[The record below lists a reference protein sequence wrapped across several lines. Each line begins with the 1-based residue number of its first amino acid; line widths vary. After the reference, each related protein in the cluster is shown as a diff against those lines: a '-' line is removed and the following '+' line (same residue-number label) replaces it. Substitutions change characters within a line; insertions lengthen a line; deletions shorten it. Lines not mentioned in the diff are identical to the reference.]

1 MLVRM
6 KSPVAMFRPAAA
18 SLAALALLGSMPASA
33 QLDHDGGLWE
43 AVFAQADLGKLDKD
57 LAGFRGWLDLHAR
70 WRDEGERL
78 DTTIF
83 RPGIGYTFAESTTA
97 WLGYAWVETHPA
109 GRGSRTEHRLWQQ
122 LTWTPPSEG
131 YKLNFRSRL
140 EERFVEDADDMGWRF
155 RQFAK
160 YTRPL
165 ESKERYLSAWDE
177 VFFDLNDT
185 DFGQNVGLR
194 QNRAFL
200 GIGFFLDSEHSLAFE
215 VGYLNQWLSRSG
227 DDRMNHALSINLMLT
242 F

>member
-1 MLVRM
+1 MLARM
-6 KSPVAMFRPAAA
+6 KFPLP
-18 SLAALALLGSMPASA
+18 SLRHVSAGAAALALLGSAPALA
-33 QLDHDGGLWE
+33 QLDHDGALWE
-43 AVFAQADLGKLDKD
+43 ALFVQADLGKLDAE
-57 LAGFRGWLDLHAR
+57 LEGFRGWLDLHGR
-70 WRDEGERL
+70 WRDDGEDL

-83 RPGIGYTFAESTTA
+83 RPGIGYTFAEKTTA

-122 LTWTPPSEG
+122 LTWTPPSDG
-131 YKLNFRSRL
+131 YTLSFRSRL

-160 YTRPL
+160 YTRPM
-165 ESKERYLSAWDE
+165 ESKARYLSAWDE

-185 DFGQNVGLR
+185 DFGQDFGLR

-215 VGYLNQWLSRSG
+215 VGYLNQWLSRPG
-227 DDRMNHALSINLMLT
+227 DDRMYHALSLNLLLT